1 MEGISLSI
9 IVGIVI
15 AFAAVALLCVMAVRK
30 VKNSEDFV
38 IAGKKASPVMVAG
51 TIVGACVGSGGTIGT
66 AQTAF
71 TYGLTGWWADAGY
84 RHWLLHSWHLHV
96 AVCL

>member
-38 IAGKKASPVMVAG
+38 IAGK
-51 TIVGACVGSGGTIGT
+51 
-66 AQTAF
+66 
-71 TYGLTGWWADAGY
+71 
-84 RHWLLHSWHLHV
+84 
-96 AVCL
+96 